1 MCVATASVTESGSLV
16 AANITGVRTLVS
28 GLGVV
33 HCIAVRPLSGSCK
46 LFSFYQASLPC
57 SACNGD
63 PSTGSSGL
71 SERASHQLP
80 IVCVCCIRRSLWHWR
95 HCFQESGGG
104 EGKRIGSWQLPE
116 ETLREALKV
125 FKHVVY
131 QSKQAIFGSRVFST
145 ERKGKVRPG
154 IGEVK
159 FQTDAEEPPHWFLFV
174 HLPPKL
180 GMAKA
185 GMTNTIAVG
194 IAVQSDWD
202 NRQFSSS
209 RSLNVHRLF
218 EFFLQFGK
226 PTKLFDIYV
235 FLLLNSGTFLVSLS
249 SIHCTK
255 LSSN

>member
-1 MCVATASVTESGSLV
+1 MCVATASVTESGSFV
-16 AANITGVRTLVS
+16 AASITGVRTLVS

-33 HCIAVRPLSGSCK
+33 HCIAVRPLSGSCE

-71 SERASHQLP
+71 SHQLP
-80 IVCVCCIRRSLWHWR
+80 IVCVLHSRKPVALETLFPR
-95 HCFQESGGG
+95 EGGVRG
-104 EGKRIGSWQLPE
+104 ERIGSWQLLE
-116 ETLREALKV
+116 ETLREALYV
-125 FKHVVY
+125 FKHVVF

-145 ERKGKVRPG
+145 GRRGKVRPG
-154 IGEVK
+154 IGEVE

-218 EFFLQFGK
+218 EFLLQFGK

-249 SIHCTK
+249 FNS
-255 LSSN
+255 L